1 MVKGEIFMKKTIF
14 SVLSTLV
21 GVGIGMISGAAIEKN
36 NSHKEEKKWKQLAD
50 KHLALMQLFNQWMVT
65 KQEGKS
71 IVDYFHKESI
81 KSIAIYGMSY
91 VGERL
96 YDELK
101 DSDIEVKYAIDKNA
115 DGIYSDVEIVTPQEE
130 LKEVDAIVVTPVFY
144 FDEIVEA
151 LEKKT
156 ESEVLSLEDILYEL

>member
-1 MVKGEIFMKKTIF
+1 
-14 SVLSTLV
+14 
-21 GVGIGMISGAAIEKN
+21 
-36 NSHKEEKKWKQLAD
+36 
-50 KHLALMQLFNQWMVT
+50 
-65 KQEGKS
+65 
-71 IVDYFHKESI
+71 
-81 KSIAIYGMSY
+81 MSY

>member
-1 MVKGEIFMKKTIF
+1 MKKGMI
-14 SVLSTLV
+14 SVLSAIVGAGSAAV
-21 GVGIGMISGAAIEKN
+21 GVSMYEK
-36 NSHKEEKKWKQLAD
+36 HKLEEGEKWKELAN
-50 KHLALMQLFNQWMVT
+50 KHLALMQLFNQWMIT

-115 DGIYSDVEIVTPQEE
+115 DGIYSELEIVTPQEKLE
-130 LKEVDAIVVTPVFY
+130 EVDAIVVTPIFY
-144 FDEIVEA
+144 FDEIEGTLSA
-151 LEKKT
+151 KT
-156 ESEVLSLEDILYEL
+156 EVAILSLEDILYEI